1 MLGPPGSLR
10 ARLGWPALLLVLV
23 IVYGTGGY
31 MLLEGWP
38 FLDALY
44 MTVFTLTTVGFMEVH
59 PLDMSGRIFTI
70 SLIVMGVGLVFVTVA
85 LAAGWLAEG
94 GAGQRTRRRRM
105 ERRVSRLSDHFIIC
119 AYGRVGRSVAREF
132 DDQGVAYVVV
142 EERDDLEEQLIADG
156 VPYLMAD
163 PSQEPVLR
171 AAGVER
177 ARGLICAV
185 DSDATNVYIALTARS
200 INPELFIVAR
210 ASERG
215 SEDRLAKAGA
225 DRVISP
231 YVTSGRHMAV
241 LAIRPTV
248 VDYIEVGGGD
258 SRLRLEELRVDAT
271 SPLVGRTVA
280 EACGGALPLAIRH
293 GDGEVSAHPDPAML
307 VRAGDLMVLLGEDA
321 VLRPVEGAGGL
332 TGDASGRRRERG

>member
-1 MLGPPGSLR
+1 MLGPQGSLR
-10 ARLGWPALLLVLV
+10 ARLGWPAVLLVLV
-23 IVYGTGGY
+23 LGYGTGGY

-59 PLDMSGRIFTI
+59 PLGEGGRIFTI

-85 LAAGWLAEG
+85 LVAGWLADG

-105 ERRVSRLSDHFIIC
+105 ERRVGRLSNHFIVC

-132 DDQGVAYVVV
+132 EGQGIAYVVV
-142 EERDDLEEQLIADG
+142 EERDDLEEQLIEDG
-156 VPYLMAD
+156 VPYLLGD
-163 PSQEPVLR
+163 SSQESVLR
-171 AAGVER
+171 AAGIDR

-210 ASERG
+210 ASEPG
-215 SEDRLAKAGA
+215 SADRLTKAGA

-231 YVTSGRHMAV
+231 YVTSGRHMAI
-241 LAIRPTV
+241 LALRPTV

-258 SRLRLEELRVDAT
+258 SGLRLEELRVDAT
-271 SPLVGRTVA
+271 SLLVGRSVG
-280 EACGGALPLAIRH
+280 ESFGGALPLAIRH
-293 GDGEVSAHPDPAML
+293 ADGEVSAHPDPGMRL
-307 VRAGDLMVLLGEDA
+307 RAGDLVVLLGKDE
-321 VLRPVEGAGGL
+321 VLRPVEGAGAP
-332 TGDASGRRRERG
+332 GDGTVRRREKG